1 MPFEQIGLNYA
12 QEYSAVLANQYPYLS
27 YFADLWNGP
36 NAGAYRPVHGKTVLI
51 PSMEVSG
58 SRAVNRDRIDG
69 VFNRNFNQDLQPV
82 TMSMDREWDTLVDP
96 MDMNEAPAV
105 TVANITR
112 TYVETQKV
120 PEMDAYAASKL
131 AGFAGGFGTVDT
143 TALTSANILATWDS
157 YLAYMI
163 NNRIPVD
170 RIRCKMTPDVYKLL
184 KEAAG
189 ITRFVDSG
197 SGERNVD
204 RRVGALDGVR
214 IEQVPG
220 DIMQTAFDFTEG
232 WTPAAGSKA
241 VNMLMYDPL
250 ATVAPI
256 VYDTSMISAP
266 TAQSKGKY
274 LYYERY
280 YYDVFALNQRRAGI
294 LANLAGNPALGVLAV
309 TSVAGPESGQ
319 TVVTV
324 DTPKVF
330 GTSFVYKLGS
340 SAQTV
345 TYGEAPGSG
354 WTKLV
359 PGTPIAASSN
369 TTITVAQVNDTKG
382 GIAIASGSATI
393 VKKN

>member
-1 MPFEQIGLNYA
+1 
-12 QEYSAVLANQYPYLS
+12 
-27 YFADLWNGP
+27 
-36 NAGAYRPVHGKTVLI
+36 
-51 PSMEVSG
+51 
-58 SRAVNRDRIDG
+58 
-69 VFNRNFNQDLQPV
+69 
-82 TMSMDREWDTLVDP
+82 
-96 MDMNEAPAV
+96 
-105 TVANITR
+105 
-112 TYVETQKV
+112 
-120 PEMDAYAASKL
+120 
-131 AGFAGGFGTVDT
+131 
-143 TALTSANILATWDS
+143 
-157 YLAYMI
+157 
-163 NNRIPVD
+163 
-170 RIRCKMTPDVYKLL
+170 MTPDVYKLL

-232 WTPAAGSKA
+232 WTPAAGAKA
-241 VNMLMYDPL
+241 VNLLMYDPL

-256 VYDTSMISAP
+256 VYDTSMMSAP

-294 LANLAGNPALGVLAV
+294 LANLAANPALGVLAV
-309 TSVAGPESGQ
+309 TSVAGPASGQ

-330 GTSFVYKLGS
+330 GTSFVYKLGN
-340 SAQTV
+340 SAESV
-345 TYGEAPGSG
+345 TYGQAPSG
-354 WTKLV
+354 WTKLI

-382 GIAIASGSATI
+382 GIAIAYGSATI
-393 VKKN
+393 VKA

>member
-143 TALTSANILATWDS
+143 TTLSADNILDSWDF
-157 YLAYMI
+157 YLASMI

-204 RRVGALDGVR
+204 RRVGTLDGVR
-214 IEQVPG
+214 IEQVPS
-220 DIMQTAFDFTEG
+220 DIMRTAFDFTEG
-232 WTPAAGSKA
+232 WTPAAGAQA
-241 VNMLMYDPL
+241 VNLLMYDPL
-250 ATVAPI
+250 AIVAPI
-256 VYDTSMISAP
+256 VYDTSMMSAP

-294 LANLAGNPALGVLAV
+294 LANLSAKPALGVLAV
-309 TSVAGPESGQ
+309 TSVAGPASGQ
-319 TVVTV
+319 TIVTV
-324 DTPKVF
+324 DAPKVF
-330 GTSFVYKLGS
+330 GTSFVYKLS
-340 SAQTV
+340 NSPESV
-345 TYGEAPGSG
+345 TYGQAPGEG
-354 WTKLV
+354 WTKLI
-359 PGTPIAASSN
+359 PGTPIAAGSN
-369 TTITVAQVNDTKG
+369 TTITVAQVNDTMS

-393 VKKN
+393 VKK

>member
-51 PSMEVSG
+51 PSMVVSG
-58 SRAVNRDRIDG
+58 SRATNRDEVDG
-69 VFNRNFNQDLQPV
+69 KFRRNFNQDLQPV

-96 MDMNEAPAV
+96 VDMNEVPGV

-120 PEMDAYAASKL
+120 PEMDAYAASRL

-143 TALTSANILATWDS
+143 TTPSTSNILSLWDA
-157 YLAYMI
+157 YLAYMAD
-163 NNRIPVD
+163 NRIPVD
-170 RIRCKMTPDVYKLL
+170 RIRCKMTPAVYKLL

-204 RRVGALDGVR
+204 RRVGNLDGVH
-214 IEQVPG
+214 IEQVPS

-232 WTPAAGSKA
+232 WTPTAGAQA
-241 VNMLMYDPL
+241 VNMLMYDPM

-256 VYDTSMISAP
+256 VYDTSMMSAP

-319 TVVTV
+319 TIVTV

-340 SAQTV
+340 ATQSV
-345 TYGEAPGSG
+345 TYGQAPGEG

-359 PGTPIAASSN
+359 PGAPITAGSN
-369 TTITVAQVNDTKG
+369 TTVTVAQVNDTKG
-382 GIAIASGSATI
+382 GIAIAAGSATI
-393 VKKN
+393 VKAA

>member
-1 MPFEQIGLNYA
+1 MG
-12 QEYSAVLANQYPYLS
+12 
-27 YFADLWNGP
+27 
-36 NAGAYRPVHGKTVLI
+36 
-51 PSMEVSG
+51 
-58 SRAVNRDRIDG
+58 
-69 VFNRNFNQDLQPV
+69 
-82 TMSMDREWDTLVDP
+82 
-96 MDMNEAPAV
+96 
-105 TVANITR
+105 
-112 TYVETQKV
+112 
-120 PEMDAYAASKL
+120 AYAAAKL

-143 TALTSANILATWDS
+143 ATLSASNILATWDS

-232 WTPAAGSKA
+232 WAPAAGSKA

-256 VYDTSMISAP
+256 VYDTSMMSAP

-294 LANLAGNPALGVLAV
+294 LANLAANPALGVLAV
-309 TSVAGPESGQ
+309 TSVAGPASGQ
-319 TVVTV
+319 TIVTV

-330 GTSFVYKLGS
+330 GTSFVYKLS
-340 SAQTV
+340 NSPESV
-345 TYGEAPGSG
+345 TYGQAPGSG

-393 VKKN
+393 VKA

>member
-27 YFADLWNGP
+27 YFADLWSGP

-143 TALTSANILATWDS
+143 TELSASNILATWDS

-170 RIRCKMTPDVYKLL
+170 RIRCKMTC
-184 KEAAG
+184 
-189 ITRFVDSG
+189 R
-197 SGERNVD
+197 
-204 RRVGALDGVR
+204 
-214 IEQVPG
+214 
-220 DIMQTAFDFTEG
+220 
-232 WTPAAGSKA
+232 
-241 VNMLMYDPL
+241 
-250 ATVAPI
+250 
-256 VYDTSMISAP
+256 
-266 TAQSKGKY
+266 
-274 LYYERY
+274 
-280 YYDVFALNQRRAGI
+280 
-294 LANLAGNPALGVLAV
+294 
-309 TSVAGPESGQ
+309 
-319 TVVTV
+319 
-324 DTPKVF
+324 
-330 GTSFVYKLGS
+330 
-340 SAQTV
+340 
-345 TYGEAPGSG
+345 
-354 WTKLV
+354 
-359 PGTPIAASSN
+359 
-369 TTITVAQVNDTKG
+369 
-382 GIAIASGSATI
+382 
-393 VKKN
+393 